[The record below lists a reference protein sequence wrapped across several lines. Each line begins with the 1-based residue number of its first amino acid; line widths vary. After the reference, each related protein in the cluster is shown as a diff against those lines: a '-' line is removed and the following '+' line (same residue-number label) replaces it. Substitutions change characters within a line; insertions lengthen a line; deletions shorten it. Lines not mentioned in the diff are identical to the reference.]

1 MSRDRAFF
9 ALCTLHGV
17 VSTVVSLAA
26 ALAWAGLIP
35 GVPGLPRGGGLWLV
49 AVIPGLFVAVRRERV
64 GLPWL
69 AGLVALATWAGW
81 LVFTWRHERP
91 DAFSDT
97 QLSAVC
103 FFGLAWLALLAATWA
118 VAPISASNGR
128 LQP

>member
-1 MSRDRAFF
+1 VSRDRAFL

-17 VSTVVSLAA
+17 VSAVVSLAA

-35 GVPGLPRGGGLWLV
+35 GVQGLPRGGGLWL
-49 AVIPGLFVAVRRERV
+49 AALIPGMVVAVRRQRV

-69 AGLVALATWAGW
+69 AGLVGLATGASW

-91 DAFSDT
+91 DAFSER
-97 QLSAVC
+97 QVSAVC

-118 VAPISASNGR
+118 VAPTSASNER
-128 LQP
+128 LKP